1 MSRCLTF
8 TFQVSIMSKLLAKH
22 ISTKVSFKIN
32 ITKRHVHIDIRWPWK
47 WNQYFYLGIREDERS
62 KIIFLPSFQLVTRL
76 NSQNRNEKSLLM
88 DSDSLIFI
96 WILAF
101 PIGIIEVS
109 TPRKWIFYFISVPYT
124 ITDLQ
129 PL

>member
-22 ISTKVSFKIN
+22 ISNKGSFKIT
-32 ITKRHVHIDIRWPWK
+32 IRKRHVYIYIRWPWK
-47 WNQYFYLGIREDERS
+47 WTQYFYLGFWNEERT

-76 NSQNRNEKSLLM
+76 NSQNRNETSLLM
-88 DSDSLIFI
+88 NSDTLICI

-101 PIGIIEVS
+101 QIGIFQVS
-109 TPRKWIFYFISVPYT
+109 TPRKWRFLFYFNSLHDYWPPT
-124 ITDLQ
+124 T
-129 PL
+129 